1 MPRLTLIE
9 ISKYR
14 EWTEELDSDREGLVQ
29 IKQSTIYRNLQE
41 VFWNKNCFVLPF
53 RYDYYIVLSNGLS
66 EEDLRNIVEQVR
78 DTTPYGVRTV
88 SIVHKYPVSALLKAT
103 SIIRRKEFYYEESI
117 EDEIVVS
124 HIDLNNITEYALET
138 SIYES
143 YIEILAINYYISK
156 QVMSIGGI
164 TSYLG
169 GDNLIAILP
178 VDRYIDLIDIMPSYL
193 KIGIGISKIPRKAVE
208 LSTKAL
214 TSIRKG
220 LVNKNYY
227 VLYDNV

>member
-1 MPRLTLIE
+1 
-9 ISKYR
+9 
-14 EWTEELDSDREGLVQ
+14 
-29 IKQSTIYRNLQE
+29 
-41 VFWNKNCFVLPF
+41 
-53 RYDYYIVLSNGLS
+53 
-66 EEDLRNIVEQVR
+66 
-78 DTTPYGVRTV
+78 
-88 SIVHKYPVSALLKAT
+88 
-103 SIIRRKEFYYEESI
+103 
-117 EDEIVVS
+117 
-124 HIDLNNITEYALET
+124 
-138 SIYES
+138 
-143 YIEILAINYYISK
+143 
-156 QVMSIGGI
+156 MSIGGI

-193 KIGIGISKIPRKAVE
+193 KIGIGISKIPRKAME